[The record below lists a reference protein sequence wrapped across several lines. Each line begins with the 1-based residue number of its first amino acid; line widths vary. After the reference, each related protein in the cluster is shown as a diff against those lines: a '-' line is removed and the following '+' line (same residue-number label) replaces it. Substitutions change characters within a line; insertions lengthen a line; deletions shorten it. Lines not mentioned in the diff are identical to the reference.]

1 MNIGFIYLKLNINM
15 KWKKNW
21 KKEDAKILNNQQK
34 VIQKMQKFSG
44 NISINLLSHKLIKI
58 LKL

>member
-1 MNIGFIYLKLNINM
+1 MNLEFIYLKLNINM

-34 VIQKMQKFSG
+34 VIQKM
-44 NISINLLSHKLIKI
+44 
-58 LKL
+58 